1 MRSFKI
7 VRRLRD
13 WSKRVWRTIV
23 YYASGL
29 YHRTDSDH
37 VFLMSGG
44 LAFSLFICAIPL
56 SLLIMSAAGQLLEK
70 PSVLAQINSYIDQ
83 IIPYAD
89 YADQVKAIVFARIEE
104 FSVYKTVAGILGV
117 FGMFFAASGL
127 FGSIRT
133 ILHQIYRVE
142 DTATILR
149 SKLVDI
155 GHVLLTLVYFLVSM
169 ALLPVLDVIVNIASR
184 ADVFGLLDI
193 QLVDQIIVKVSS
205 FAVLV
210 AVYALMYYS
219 LPSQKPPRATVGVSA
234 LTAAVLWVLAQQL
247 FGWYLSEAVFLRRIY
262 GAYVFIIVVAFWVYY
277 SSLVFII
284 GAEVGQLYRERA
296 AGAT

>member
-7 VRRLRD
+7 VRRFKD
-13 WSKRVWRTIV
+13 WSKRFWRAVV

-29 YHRTDSDH
+29 YNRADSDH

-56 SLLIMSAAGQLLEK
+56 SLLIMSAAGQLLEE
-70 PSVLAQINSYIDQ
+70 PSVRDQIEAYIDR
-83 IIPYAD
+83 IIPYAN
-89 YADQVKAIVFARIEE
+89 YAAQVKAIVFRRIGE

-133 ILHQIYRVE
+133 ILHQVYRVD
-142 DTATILR
+142 DTSTILR

-155 GHVLLTLVYFLVSM
+155 GHVLLTLLYFLISM
-169 ALLPVLDVIVNIASR
+169 ALLPVLDVIVNVASR

-193 QLVDQIIVKVSS
+193 QLIDQIIVKISS

-219 LPSQKPPRATVGVSA
+219 LPSQKPPRAIVSVSA

-277 SSLVFII
+277 SSLVFIV
-284 GAEVGQLYRERA
+284 GAEIGQLYRERA
-296 AGAT
+296 SGTP